1 MSAHETALTKSLDG
15 ILTHRAQSGLPLL
28 AIDGPFLSS
37 PTDFFS
43 NDYLS
48 LSTNP
53 CLRELFLQKALSAPR
68 LFGATGCRLGPGNGE
83 AYRALEERLAGFFQS
98 PDALLCTSGCVANEA
113 FWSTV
118 PQPGDVLIFDQL
130 IHSSIR
136 EGVRLSQIPKDM
148 QYTFRHNSMPG
159 FKWCLEDALKKH
171 HARIVQGTG
180 TVFVAV
186 ESLYSMDGD
195 FSPLEDIVRTVE
207 ALVPAGHAH
216 IFVDEAH
223 TSGVFGPDGR
233 GYVALLGLRGRIHT
247 MMHTLGKAWGHR
259 GAVLLTSPTVRKYII
274 NYAKAF
280 GYTTTMAHMD
290 VYVLNSCL
298 DIISGSKGQELRN
311 KLVHIVQYAH
321 THLQNA
327 LRRLPAQIIS
337 LTLLSTH
344 LSESDLDRAA
354 AKRRAELKLH
364 SPVIPLLTP
373 HAVELADHLVGCG
386 YNAAAVTYPAVKV
399 SRVRIIVHAG
409 NTEEEVDRFVEQV
422 VEWATAKMQTIGQV
436 GKRVG
441 EVSGDSHKG
450 RSNGNGRG
458 VKGRL

>member
-1 MSAHETALTKSLDG
+1 MSVHETALTKSLDD
-15 ILTHRAQSGLPLL
+15 ILTHRKQSGLPLVT
-28 AIDGPFLSS
+28 IDGPFLSS
-37 PTDFFS
+37 PPDFFS

-53 CLRELFLQKALSAPR
+53 HLRELFLHKALSAPR

-83 AYRALEERLAGFFQS
+83 AYRALEQRLAHFFQS

-136 EGVRLSQIPKDM
+136 EGTRLSQVPKDM
-148 QYTFRHNSMPG
+148 RYTFKHNSVSA
-159 FKWCLEDALKKH
+159 FKRCLEDILKRH
-171 HARIVQGTG
+171 HGQIVQGTG

-195 FSPLEDIVRTVE
+195 FSPLEDIVQIVE
-207 ALVPAGHAH
+207 ELVPKGHAH

-233 GYVALLGLRGRIHT
+233 GYVALLGLKGRIHT
-247 MMHTLGKAWGHR
+247 MVHTLGKGWGHR
-259 GAVLLTSPTVRKYII
+259 GAVLLTSSMVRKYLI

-290 VYVLNSCL
+290 VHVLNSCL
-298 DIISGSKGQELRN
+298 DIISGPKGQELRN
-311 KLVHIVQYAH
+311 KHVHIIQYAH
-321 THLQNA
+321 THLRNA
-327 LRRLPAQIIS
+327 LRHFPPQIIA
-337 LTLLSTH
+337 LNLPSTRPT
-344 LSESDLDRAA
+344 DDALDRAA
-354 AKRRAELKLH
+354 AKRQADLRLY
-364 SPVIPLLTP
+364 SPVIPLLSP
-373 HAVELADHLVGCG
+373 HAVDLADYLVNRG
-386 YNAAAVTYPAVKV
+386 YNAGAITYPAVKV
-399 SRVRIIVHAG
+399 SRVRPIVHAG
-409 NTEEEVDRFVEQV
+409 NTEAEVDKFVETV
-422 VEWATAKMQTIGQV
+422 VEWATAKIQATGLE

-441 EVSGDSHKG
+441 EVSGDGHENENCPVI
-450 RSNGNGRG
+450 R
-458 VKGRL
+458 GRL